1 MTTLAAREA
10 KRQFGHLIDTSQREP
25 VTIER
30 HGRPVSV
37 VVSKHDYDQM
47 QAQLAEARGWA
58 ETNHLLSTDA
68 NRDHLMASIAEG
80 ERGEVVVRTMDELLA
95 MEAETDSDD
104 A

>member
-37 VVSKHDYDQM
+37 VMSKHDYDQM
-47 QAQLAEARGWA
+47 QAELAEARGWA
-58 ETNHLLSTDA
+58 ETHHLLSTEA
-68 NRDHLMASIAEG
+68 NRRHLAASIAQA
-80 ERGEVVVRTMDELLA
+80 ERGESVVKTMEELLRD
-95 MEAETDSDD
+95 ETD

>member
-1 MTTLAAREA
+1 MTTIAAREA

-37 VVSKHDYDQM
+37 VVSKHDYDAM

-58 ETNHLLSTDA
+58 ETHYLLSTEA
-68 NRDHLMASIAEG
+68 NREALTESIAQG
-80 ERGEVVVRTMDELLA
+80 ERGEVVVKTMDELLA
-95 MEAETDSDD
+95 METESDSDD